1 MYSSPIF
8 CIEEGNKGYGFFR
21 TDLNAVSL
29 FYLFLIT
36 VDLPD
41 CVSFFF
47 FPDSLPLQFITRY
60 QI

>member
-1 MYSSPIF
+1 MYKSKRQKHMYSSPIF

-41 CVSFFF
+41 CVSF
-47 FPDSLPLQFITRY
+47 RCKVK
-60 QI
+60 